1 MTRVETTTVF
11 LHVSSW
17 GSMGS
22 FVGCDSGLPGP
33 SPRRGLRR
41 TAGDRPADAFDA
53 FDVTG
58 RSSPRTVCVCV
69 CVERPWRNIQL
80 NDLAE
85 TCVARTLVWGSPLP
99 EDPWPGSA

>member
-69 CVERPWRNIQL
+69 CRTTLEEYPVERPGG
-80 NDLAE
+80 DLCGPDAG
-85 TCVARTLVWGSPLP
+85 LG
-99 EDPWPGSA
+99 